1 MTSIAREDART
12 TAVRH
17 VYVHVPFCARRCS
30 YCDFAIAVR
39 RDVPVVEFLDA
50 LRAELLTR
58 LGLTAQRDV
67 IDTLYFGGGT
77 PSHLGADGVTQLM
90 ALMQEFFALAPN
102 AEVTLEANPD
112 DVSLAATASWLRAGV
127 TRVSLGAQSFDESVL
142 QWMHRSHD
150 ASQIHTAVDVLR
162 AAPFASWSF
171 DLIFALPASLNRDW
185 SRDLDLALRMQPPHL
200 SLYGLTIEQGTPLGR
215 WSERGEVEASDE
227 SAYEQ
232 EFLSADSRAS
242 AAGFDHYEVSNFAQP
257 GHHARHNRSYWLG
270 TPYLG
275 FGPSAHG
282 FDGQVRRW
290 NRGAYAAWRDSAAA
304 GVDPVAGSELI
315 GATEGTIEAVYLG
328 LRTSNGLTLHTASER
343 ACVAPWV
350 EAKWA
355 MLDGQRIV
363 LTALG
368 WLRLDSLAAS
378 LTRAREL
385 K

>member
-1 MTSIAREDART
+1 MSSVAQARVSHSG
-12 TAVRH
+12 VRH

-39 RDVPVVEFLDA
+39 RDVPVTEFLDS
-50 LRAELLTR
+50 LRAELLAR
-58 LGLTAQRDV
+58 LGPPHSRDA

-77 PSHLGADGVTQLM
+77 PSHLGADGVTRVM
-90 ALMQEFFALAPN
+90 ALMREFFALAPD

-112 DVSLAATASWLRAGV
+112 DVSADAVAAWLRAGI
-127 TRVSLGAQSFDESVL
+127 TRVSLGAQSFDDSVL
-142 QWMHRSHD
+142 QWMHRSHN
-150 ASQIHTAVDVLR
+150 ASQIHAAVDVLR
-162 AAPFASWSF
+162 HASLASWSF

-200 SLYGLTIEQGTPLGR
+200 SLYGLTVEKGTALGR
-215 WSERGEVEASDE
+215 WSERGEIEPNDEA
-227 SAYEQ
+227 AYEQ
-232 EFLSADSRAS
+232 EFLSADAHARAS
-242 AAGFDHYEVSNFAQP
+242 GFDHYEVSNFAQP

-282 FDGQVRRW
+282 FDGEVRRW
-290 NRGAYAAWRDSAAA
+290 NRGAYVAWRDAAAA
-304 GVDPVAGSELI
+304 GIDPVAGSEPI
-315 GATEGTIEAVYLG
+315 GDTEGTIERVYLG
-328 LRTSNGLTLHTASER
+328 LRTNGGLILQSDAERSCVEPWAAAGWATIDGPRVTLT
-343 ACVAPWV
+343 P
-350 EAKWA
+350 
-355 MLDGQRIV
+355 
-363 LTALG
+363 LG